1 MTKNSLKIYISTSL
15 CWVVREKIHDVYNTM
30 TGCERI
36 ISGKS
41 KNKDMDKYYIIF
53 ITTAIKLYE

>member
-1 MTKNSLKIYISTSL
+1 MLGCAWENPWCI
-15 CWVVREKIHDVYNTM
+15 YNTM

-41 KNKDMDKYYIIF
+41 NNKDMDKYYIIF
-53 ITTAIKLYE
+53 ITTAIKWYK